1 VCPVAHYPRL
11 PVELF
16 RLEERAEGY
25 LLVDPDGLAT
35 DQRFPDDAAH
45 SKIAAL
51 VLLDQLVAA
60 GGPVPTGELTQLQ

>member
-1 VCPVAHYPRL
+1 VAHYPRL